1 MNSFFK
7 RGKDSELER
16 ELRRNRPQPR
26 DEFVQMLSNRVERES
41 RLRRSLRSR
50 VAGVAVASAVMLA
63 AVGAFGGIGYAANG
77 VKDVVKVAQSV
88 VVAAKG
94 DTKKSNSDN
103 KGGKGDNKG
112 GNGDN
117 KGGNGDNKG
126 GNGNNNGKGDNG
138 GKPDDKQYGHKKKIC
153 HEPGPHQRTIEVGDD
168 AVPAHLAHGD
178 YLGECKSR

>member
-1 MNSFFK
+1 LNRFFK

-26 DEFVQMLSNRVERES
+26 DEFVQMLSNRVERQS
-41 RLRRSLRSR
+41 RLGRSLRSR
-50 VAGVAVASAVMLA
+50 IAGVAVASAVMLA

-77 VKDVVKVAQSV
+77 VKDIVKVAKSV

-94 DTKKSNSDN
+94 DAKKS
-103 KGGKGDNKG
+103 GGDNKG
-112 GNGDN
+112 GNGD
-117 KGGNGDNKG
+117 K
-126 GNGNNNGKGDNG
+126 GKGDNG

-178 YLGECKSR
+178 YLGECRK

>member
-50 VAGVAVASAVMLA
+50 IAGVAVASAVMLA

-77 VKDVVKVAQSV
+77 VKDVVNVAKSV

-94 DTKKSNSDN
+94 DAKKST
-103 KGGKGDNKG
+103 GDNKG
-112 GNGDN
+112 GNGEN
-117 KGGNGDNKG
+117 KGGNE
-126 GNGNNNGKGDNG
+126 NNGKGDNG

-168 AVPAHLAHGD
+168 AVAAHLAHGD

>member
-1 MNSFFK
+1 
-7 RGKDSELER
+7 
-16 ELRRNRPQPR
+16 
-26 DEFVQMLSNRVERES
+26 
-41 RLRRSLRSR
+41 
-50 VAGVAVASAVMLA
+50 MLA

>member
-1 MNSFFK
+1 MNRFFK

-16 ELRRNRPQPR
+16 ELRRNRPQAR

-41 RLRRSLRSR
+41 RFSRSFRSR
-50 VAGVAVASAVMLA
+50 IAGVAIASAVMLA
-63 AVGAFGGIGYAANG
+63 ALGAFGGISYAANG
-77 VKDVVKVAQSV
+77 VKDVVNVAKSV

-94 DTKKSNSDN
+94 DDKKSNGDTKGSDN
-103 KGGKGDNKG
+103 KGDKGKGD
-112 GNGDN
+112 D
-117 KGGNGDNKG
+117 
-126 GNGNNNGKGDNG
+126 G

-178 YLGECKSR
+178 YLGECKKR

>member
-1 MNSFFK
+1 LNRFFK

-50 VAGVAVASAVMLA
+50 IAGVAVASAVMLA

-77 VKDVVKVAQSV
+77 VKDVVKVATSV

-94 DTKKSNSDN
+94 DAKKS
-103 KGGKGDNKG
+103 GGDNKS

-117 KGGNGDNKG
+117 KGGNDNKG
-126 GNGNNNGKGDNG
+126 KGDDG

-178 YLGECKSR
+178 YLGECKK

>member
-1 MNSFFK
+1 LNKFFK

-16 ELRRNRPQPR
+16 ELRRDRPQPR

-41 RLRRSLRSR
+41 RFGRSFRSR
-50 VAGVAVASAVMLA
+50 IAGVAIASAVMLA
-63 AVGAFGGIGYAANG
+63 ALGAFGGISYAANG
-77 VKDVVKVAQSV
+77 VKDVVNVAKSV

-94 DTKKSNSDN
+94 NDTKSNGDN
-103 KGGKGDNKG
+103 KGGSGDNK

-117 KGGNGDNKG
+117 KGKGND
-126 GNGNNNGKGDNG
+126 G

-178 YLGECKSR
+178 YLGECKNR

>member
-1 MNSFFK
+1 MRTRTGGHVEQIFK

-26 DEFVQMLSNRVERES
+26 DEFVQMLSKRVERES
-41 RLRRSLRSR
+41 RLPRSLRSR
-50 VAGVAVASAVMLA
+50 IAGVAVASAVMLA

-77 VKDVVKVAQSV
+77 VKDVVKVAKSV

-94 DTKKSNSDN
+94 DAKKS
-103 KGGKGDNKG
+103 GGDTRAVTKTRAAAATTKPAAPT
-112 GNGDN
+112 
-117 KGGNGDNKG
+117 KARATTVA
-126 GNGNNNGKGDNG
+126 
-138 GKPDDKQYGHKKKIC
+138 KPDDKQYGHKKKIC

-178 YLGECKSR
+178 YLGECKKR

>member
-1 MNSFFK
+1 LNRFFK

-26 DEFVQMLSNRVERES
+26 DEFVQMLSKRVERES
-41 RLRRSLRSR
+41 RLGRSLRSR
-50 VAGVAVASAVMLA
+50 IAGVAVASAVMLA

-77 VKDVVKVAQSV
+77 VKDVVKVAKSV

-94 DTKKSNSDN
+94 DAKKSGGDN
-103 KGGKGDNKG
+103 KGDNKS

-117 KGGNGDNKG
+117 KGGNDNKG
-126 GNGNNNGKGDNG
+126 KGDDG

-178 YLGECKSR
+178 YLGECKK

>member
-1 MNSFFK
+1 MNRFFK

-41 RLRRSLRSR
+41 RLGRSLRSR
-50 VAGVAVASAVMLA
+50 IAGVAVASAVMLA

-77 VKDVVKVAQSV
+77 VKDVVKVAKSV

-94 DTKKSNSDN
+94 DAKKSGGDN
-103 KGGKGDNKG
+103 KGNNKGDNKGDNKG

-117 KGGNGDNKG
+117 KGGNDNKG
-126 GNGNNNGKGDNG
+126 KGDDG

-153 HEPGPHQRTIEVGDD
+153 HEPGPHQHTIEVGDD

-178 YLGECKSR
+178 YLGECRK

>member
-1 MNSFFK
+1 MNRFFK

-26 DEFVQMLSNRVERES
+26 DEFVQMLSKRVERES
-41 RLRRSLRSR
+41 RLGRSLRSR
-50 VAGVAVASAVMLA
+50 IAGVAVASAVMLA

-77 VKDVVKVAQSV
+77 VKDVVKVAKSV

-94 DTKKSNSDN
+94 DAKKS
-103 KGGKGDNKG
+103 GGDNKG
-112 GNGDN
+112 GNDN
-117 KGGNGDNKG
+117 KG
-126 GNGNNNGKGDNG
+126 KGDDG

-153 HEPGPHQRTIEVGDD
+153 HEPGPHQRTIEVGND

-178 YLGECKSR
+178 YLGECKKR